1 MYKTTKEFEE
11 NLENLLTRSR
21 GDNPDGTL
29 IKMLW
34 NEWID
39 QVKMGQ
45 AQFLL
50 GKHRDR
56 IEEAERIERHA
67 PARDEIRQNDDSS
80 ERREREAT
88 SSAAASVSQ
97 ELNEIRWALEWL
109 KNKVVTGETAK
120 ERSDSLIDQANR
132 WLAKA
137 EAIHHDEEKR
147 KPILRPPHIHEH
159 SHGGNHDQPNSFQA
173 ARHTVEKG
181 LSTLSHFKGDFDE
194 VVHVVGLLVTNTI
207 KLAKSGPA
215 GLKKEF
221 LDEALQLSQD
231 ATGWMRD
238 QILPQN
244 KVEAATAIGL
254 DVPVIIFAGV
264 AIKAGIHEALEMR
277 HDKPIIDNRIQELA
291 SIVQSLEKLEKRSG
305 SRFRMDEGNLPA
317 AAETFL
323 HLQRIGYQ
331 EELSDLRFSR
341 SQNRSHGVV
350 GGATFAAGIGVGLKV
365 LADLTVKGRWL
376 DKVDEGLI
384 KFATGAGAA
393 SVIGISPFTAAGVAV
408 LGVAA
413 YYKIRQQRQN
423 LEERKMNMDI
433 HRQKLLGT
441 DFMAETQVD
450 PAIKAHLESVYQQIE
465 KQTDFFKRYHRGM
478 MAFVG
483 GAGGYSAFTA
493 LVLGEVISSYQ
504 GKGEWLNNLST
515 IPVPTVGLIAS
526 AIPLFLGSISFY
538 TGHPRQDQ
546 YQQEFQNEGR
556 DRRFLTAL
564 NLLPMLYK
572 NKNVD
577 PLIALKT
584 ISRFSTQNDE
594 RERLRQNF
602 VDTNKSL
609 PEALTP
615 VKTLDLMLAM
625 HAPLKEWLEKKAEI
639 KLFDYYGPLC
649 EADGTTAFTEIPHSR
664 SPESSSFD
672 LNMVVSDVRN
682 FAKVLVNCQ
691 RELEVDQLILTQAW
705 SLERD
710 LDAMKQQ
717 LMRAGEES
725 VNNEKFSQV
734 INRFTCLQLEKAY
747 ETDAPIVS
755 VEDSLRRLAQCLLTD
770 FERKYEERRATCRET
785 ELAGGMMLNRALE
798 TLSQEVTQSLSRQ
811 ELQPLPPAEQFM
823 IPERW
828 WRSTT
833 NNRESSSWD
842 INLEEGLRGQNRGY
856 GRQSTERASLTAVSA
871 VNESQQLWAETP
883 DAVKEVL
890 KHKIMEQCGSELTD
904 LTLHRARDDFP
915 TAGCVLLHDSMQDG
929 ERKTYLFNPAM
940 NRIMLVGDA
949 QTKNSLPVPI
959 AQSALTQLRSVNP
972 QGGSVTISR

>member
-11 NLENLLTRSR
+11 NLEGLLTRAR

-29 IKMLW
+29 IRMLW
-34 NEWID
+34 DEWTD
-39 QVKMGQ
+39 QVKIGQ
-45 AQFLL
+45 ARFLL
-50 GKHRDR
+50 SKHRDR
-56 IEEAERIERHA
+56 IEELERIERHA
-67 PARDEIRQNDDSS
+67 PARDEIRQNDNSS
-80 ERREREAT
+80 EQREREAT

-132 WLAKA
+132 WLTKA
-137 EAIHHDEEKR
+137 EAIHHDEVKR

-159 SHGGNHDQPNSFQA
+159 SHGRNHDQPNSFQA

-181 LSTLSHFKGDFDE
+181 LSMLSHFKGDFDE

-238 QILPQN
+238 QILPHN
-244 KVEAATAIGL
+244 KVEAGTAIGL
-254 DVPVIIFAGV
+254 DVTVIVFACV
-264 AIKAGIHEALEMR
+264 AIKAGIHEAREML

-291 SIVQSLEKLEKRSG
+291 PIVQSLEKLEKRSG
-305 SRFRMDEGNLPA
+305 SRFMVDDRNLPA
-317 AAETFL
+317 AAQTFL
-323 HLQRIGYQ
+323 RLQRIGHQ

-376 DKVDEGLI
+376 DKVDEGLV

-413 YYKIRQQRQN
+413 YYKIRQQRQ
-423 LEERKMNMDI
+423 LLDKRKMNMDV
-433 HRQKLLGT
+433 HRRNLLGT
-441 DFMAETQVD
+441 DLAEVQVD

-478 MAFVG
+478 AEFVG
-483 GAGGYSAFTA
+483 GAAGYSAFTA

-515 IPVPTVGLIAS
+515 IPVQTAGLIAS

-556 DRRFLTAL
+556 EIDRRFLTTL
-564 NLLPMLYK
+564 NLLPMF

-594 RERLRQNF
+594 REKLRQNF

-615 VKTLDLMLAM
+615 ANTLDLMLAM
-625 HAPLKEWLEKKAEI
+625 HAPLKEWLEMKAKI
-639 KLFDYYGPLC
+639 KFDYYGSLC
-649 EADGTTAFTEIPHSR
+649 EADGTTAFTEIPNSR
-664 SPESSSFD
+664 LPESSSFD
-672 LNMVVSDVRN
+672 LNMVSDVRN
-682 FAKVLVNCQ
+682 FAKVLVICQ

-705 SLERD
+705 NLERD

-717 LMRAGEES
+717 LSGLGEES
-725 VNNEKFSQV
+725 IDNEKLSQV
-734 INRFTCLQLEKAY
+734 ISRFTCLQLEKAY
-747 ETDAPIVS
+747 ETDAPIAPI
-755 VEDSLRRLAQCLLTD
+755 EDSLRRLEQCLSSD
-770 FERKYEERRATCRET
+770 FKRKHEERCAACRET

-798 TLSQEVTQSLSRQ
+798 TLSQEVTQSSSRQ
-811 ELQPLPPAEQFM
+811 ELRHFM

-828 WRSTT
+828 WSGTA

-842 INLEEGLRGQNRGY
+842 IDLEEGL
-856 GRQSTERASLTAVSA
+856 
-871 VNESQQLWAETP
+871 
-883 DAVKEVL
+883 
-890 KHKIMEQCGSELTD
+890 
-904 LTLHRARDDFP
+904 
-915 TAGCVLLHDSMQDG
+915 
-929 ERKTYLFNPAM
+929 
-940 NRIMLVGDA
+940 NRIMQENGA
-949 QTKNSLPVPI
+949 PMKNSLPEPI
-959 AQSALTQLRSVNP
+959 ALRALRNIRSNSP
-972 QGGSVTISR
+972 QGSSVTISR